1 MAKRQ
6 VVECDLTK
14 QEVED
19 AASLV
24 TITIKAEGKK
34 PRSYDLSPE
43 AAAKLEAQLT
53 ATRDRK
59 LSQDWDFASA
69 SSMRPAA
76 NAVDFE
82 PTEVRQSSDRETLT
96 NVKDDD
102 SWVHEKKRE
111 LKRGNRTRKEE
122 PAKKEEVA
130 IEVVA
135 SDDGSGCPHM
145 NKGRVR
151 MEIREDQQYAYHICR
166 DCGSEL
172 PAMTRVQKE
181 AFIRGKPPEGVNVRD
196 ISR

>member
-19 AASLV
+19 AGSLV

-53 ATRDRK
+53 ATRDQK
-59 LSQDWDFASA
+59 LDPNWNF
-69 SSMRPAA
+69 SSGSRVSTTA
-76 NAVDFE
+76 NAADFE
-82 PTEVRQSSDRETLT
+82 PEQITTAASRRDG
-96 NVKDDD
+96 VKDD
-102 SWVHEKKRE
+102 SAWVSEKKRE
-111 LKRGNRTRKEE
+111 LKRSGRT
-122 PAKKEEVA
+122 KKEPEVKKEDIA
-130 IEVVA
+130 IEVIA
-135 SDDGSGCPHM
+135 NDDGSGCPHL

-166 DCGSEL
+166 DCGNEL
-172 PAMTRVQKE
+172 PAMTLDQKQ
-181 AFIRGKPPEGVNVRD
+181 AFLQGRAPEGVQLRD

>member
-19 AASLV
+19 AAGLV

-53 ATRDRK
+53 ATREHK
-59 LSQDWDFASA
+59 LSADWQFATANSL
-69 SSMRPAA
+69 RPAA
-76 NAVDFE
+76 NATDFE
-82 PTEVRQSSDRETLT
+82 PTAIVESSGREALAKA
-96 NVKDDD
+96 KDDD
-102 SWVHEKKRE
+102 AWVHEKKRE
-111 LKRGNRTRKEE
+111 LKREKRTHKEE
-122 PAKKEEVA
+122 PAKKENLA

-135 SDDGSGCPHM
+135 NDDGSGCPHM

-151 MEIREDQQYAYHICR
+151 MEIRNDQQYAYHVCR

-181 AFIRGKPPEGVNVRD
+181 AFIRGQPPEGVNVKD